1 MKFLI
6 LNGSLKQNS
15 STSNTRALCNI
26 VKGKLGGNHDTEIVD
41 LSTLTFE
48 PGVDRVNQQG
58 EPDDLTQVLQKILLA
73 DSVIFATPIWWGQAS
88 SLIQAVMER
97 MTWFDDWYIK
107 NQINALYGKTFGLI
121 VSGTDDGWQQIYGQ
135 CYSFASILGFTVP
148 PESAVGVMEQDP
160 SKMATDSDVE
170 QQTARFVRNMLAWT
184 ELLSQSGIAS
194 VQSQQVTRAGVPAN
208 SPEQL

>member
-15 STSNTRALCNI
+15 STSNTRELCNI
-26 VKGKLGGNHDTEIVD
+26 VKGKLGSNHDTEIVD

-48 PGVDRVNQQG
+48 PGVGRVNQQG

-73 DSVIFATPIWWGQAS
+73 DAVIFATPIWWGQAS

-97 MTWFDDWYIK
+97 MTWFDDWYIE

-135 CYSFASILGFTVP
+135 CYSFASIMGFTVP
-148 PESAVGVMEQDP
+148 PESAVGVGQQDS
-160 SKMATDSDVE
+160 SKMATDPDVE

-184 ELLSQSGIAS
+184 ELLSQSAIAS
-194 VQSQQVTRAGVPAN
+194 VQSQQVTRAGVLAN
-208 SPEQL
+208 DTDQA